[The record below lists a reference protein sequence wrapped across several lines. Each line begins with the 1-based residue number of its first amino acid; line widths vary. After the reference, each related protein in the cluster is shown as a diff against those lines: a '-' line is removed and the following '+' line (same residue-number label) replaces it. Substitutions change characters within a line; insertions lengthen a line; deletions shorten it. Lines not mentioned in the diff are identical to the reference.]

1 MRKPPKSSTIRKS
14 IMRYAY
20 NAGFTY
26 HPQTDGTVKLFDIKA
41 NYGVFR
47 GSPDRAAQFVADELC
62 MKYFWLNPSK

>member
-1 MRKPPKSSTIRKS
+1 MRKPPKSSTIRKN

-47 GSPDRAAQFVADELC
+47 GSPDRAAQFVADELW
-62 MKYFWLNPSK
+62 MKYFWLDPSK